1 MLRVTFFGCLVE
13 DAGWCSLM
21 LPRDSRAMRV
31 DGGHEGGLPDVEYL
45 TRGHCLLKKNNDCA
59 AIDGREGAL
68 QWVESKQ

>member
-1 MLRVTFFGCLVE
+1 ML
-13 DAGWCSLM
+13 CSH
-21 LPRDSRAMRV
+21 
-31 DGGHEGGLPDVEYL
+31 DGGLTDVEYL